1 MPTVYVE
8 GLGNISFPES
18 MSSQEIEAEVN
29 RIVKQQAAPA
39 APVAPEMGNLEKFGR
54 GALQSVKDLKY
65 GLQQVGAE
73 VGDMFTRPANPQA
86 RSRQI
91 LGGEPRTAPVTGPAG
106 PLTGTAQRLR
116 QEEERRRI
124 ENAPFMETG
133 AGKAGYVAGSIGSLL
148 VPGAALA
155 RAPGMVGAGAR
166 ALTAPTT
173 FRAAAAGGGLLGAA
187 QPLAEDESRAA
198 SAMIGTLGG
207 TVGQAVGRG
216 VSRIAQPVTSAA
228 TPQVERA
235 VQRLEQAGV
244 PVDIAE
250 RMGSE
255 NLRAVRRFLTDNPIS
270 ASVMKKGVDKTQSA
284 FNTAALRL
292 IGEQGD
298 AAIPQVLAQADD
310 RIGAVMDR
318 VARQTGIKVDDRM
331 LSELVALE
339 DSARMTLEPAKLA
352 PLQAQFNNILG
363 KLEPGDSIPG
373 DAYQRI
379 RTLARQ
385 LGADSALA
393 GVSKQLR
400 ETVDS
405 ALERS
410 AGKEA
415 AAALKLARK
424 QYRNLE
430 RIKESM
436 GNTETGDIPIAKL
449 ASATSVKRERG
460 AALMGRGDAD
470 LARLSR
476 SANTMR
482 DTFPQSGTTPRA
494 AIQALGAA
502 IPAAGALGYNL
513 YTGQE
518 PTENVLGLG
527 ALGAATLFAP
537 RGAARL
543 YQSPAIQQYL
553 MRGIQSPLARRALM
567 SRGTRGISTY
577 APAAGLLSSE
587 D

>member
-1 MPTVYVE
+1 MNE
-8 GLGNISFPES
+8 E
-18 MSSQEIEAEVN
+18 
-29 RIVKQQAAPA
+29 QQKILERARARA
-39 APVAPEMGNLEKFGR
+39 RGEQAAPEMGGLEAFGR
-54 GALQSVKDLKY
+54 GALQSLKDIPY
-65 GLQQVGAE
+65 GLQQLGAE
-73 VGDMFTRPANPQA
+73 AGSAVG
-86 RSRQI
+86 
-91 LGGEPRTAPVTGPAG
+91 LVEPSTV
-106 PLTGTAQRLR
+106 QRLR
-116 QEEERRRI
+116 QEEERRRA
-124 ENAPFMETG
+124 ENAPFMESG
-133 AGKAGYVAGSIGSLL
+133 AGRAGYIAGSIGSLL

-155 RAPGMVGAGAR
+155 RVPGMVGTGAR

-173 FRAAAAGGGLLGAA
+173 FRAAATGGGLLGAA
-187 QPLAEDESRAA
+187 QPLSEEESRATTA
-198 SAMIGTLGG
+198 AIGTLGG

-216 VSRIAQPVTSAA
+216 ISRIAQPVTSAA

-244 PVDIAE
+244 PVDVAA
-250 RMGSE
+250 RTGSE
-255 NLRAVRRFLTDNPIS
+255 NLRAVQRFLTDNPLS
-270 ASVMKKGVDKTQSA
+270 AGVMKKGQEATQTA
-284 FNTAALRL
+284 FNRAALKL
-292 IGEQGD
+292 IGEEGD

-331 LSELVALE
+331 LSELVAIE
-339 DSARMTLEPAKLA
+339 DSARMTLESAKLA

-363 KLEPGDSIPG
+363 KLEPGDSIKG

-385 LGADSALA
+385 IGADLSLA

-400 ETVDS
+400 ETIDS

-436 GNTETGDIPIAKL
+436 SATETGDIPVPAL
-449 ASATSVKRERG
+449 ARATSVKRERG

-470 LARLSR
+470 LARLAR

-482 DTFPQSGTTPRA
+482 DTFPQSGTAPRGMLQAYGQAAVPGLAGVGYGIASGETPSD
-494 AIQALGAA
+494 QAQT
-502 IPAAGALGYNL
+502 ALA
-513 YTGQE
+513 
-518 PTENVLGLG
+518 LG
-527 ALGAATLFAP
+527 ALGLAAP

-553 MRGIQSPLARRALM
+553 MRGIQSPLARRAMM
-567 SRGTRGISTY
+567 SRGTRGIATY

>member
-1 MPTVYVE
+1 MPKVFVE
-8 GLGNISFPES
+8 GLGNIDFPDS
-18 MSSQEIEAEVN
+18 MPPAQIEAEIQ
-29 RIVKQQAAPA
+29 RILKQREAP
-39 APVAPEMGNLEKFGR
+39 PMGGLEQFGR
-54 GALQSVKDLKY
+54 GALQSLKDIPY
-65 GLQQVGAE
+65 GLQQLGAE
-73 VGDMFTRPANPQA
+73 AGSAAGLV
-86 RSRQI
+86 
-91 LGGEPRTAPVTGPAG
+91 EPETV
-106 PLTGTAQRLR
+106 QRLR
-116 QEEERRRI
+116 REQDIRAA
-124 ENAPFMETG
+124 ENAPFMESG
-133 AGKAGYVAGSIGSLL
+133 AGMAGYALGSIGSLL
-148 VPGAALA
+148 IPGTALA
-155 RAPGMVGAGAR
+155 RAGGVAGRVGQAVAAPRTITGA
-166 ALTAPTT
+166 ATA
-173 FRAAAAGGGLLGAA
+173 GGLLGAA
-187 QPLAEDESRAA
+187 QPVGEEESRA
-198 SAMIGTLGG
+198 MNVGTGAIGG
-207 TVGQAVGRG
+207 TVGNVAAR
-216 VSRIAQPVTSAA
+216 SLARLAQPVTSAA
-228 TPQVERA
+228 TPQVTRA

-244 PVDIAE
+244 PVDVAA
-250 RMGSE
+250 RTGSE
-255 NLRAVRRFLTDNPIS
+255 NLRAVQRFLTDNPLS
-270 ASVMKKGVDKTQSA
+270 ASVMKRGQEATQTA
-284 FNTAALRL
+284 FNRAALKL

-318 VARQTGIKVDDRM
+318 VARQTGIQVDDRM

-543 YQSPAIQQYL
+543 YQNPAIQQYL